1 MSDGDPAEEV
11 GWQVWRLLPD
21 GSCEARVA
29 GGAAGDAVK
38 VLLAALRSDPAW
50 GRGGPML
57 LARGP
62 LPDART
68 LLDGL
73 AAMGLDGL
81 IFDEATAKQLPP
93 PHRAERIG
101 FLPGFQFGGEARCAY
116 RLAAERAEPPDER
129 PPVRAG
135 LWEAIRE
142 ELTRDQ
148 GARRFRCLRLAGV
161 AGVGKSHLLGA
172 VGGFLTSRGL
182 QVARVGCL
190 PSDEPG
196 TFAAW
201 RSLLRGL
208 LGDGLAAAIRRLGAD
223 AGFAPGLV
231 ASLAAFLDA
240 PDPRAEPLSPSQ
252 YREIVPDFIADLL
265 ARHGAANASGA
276 ILDDIQWMDEGGRQV
291 IGLLDRRNAVLTLVL
306 GRRGPPE
313 AGERDIGPLAP
324 EETRRLLAE
333 HSGYERITD
342 GLRDEVQRLSGG
354 LPLVAREVLGL
365 LGQRKQ
371 LLRLGGTLDLAP
383 AADDAAPRQ
392 IPELGER
399 FQHLPP
405 PLRLLLGACAVW
417 REPFTRG
424 QAELA
429 ARAAHSEIDFAEA
442 WNSPLLR
449 EFIVATPAADDRFA
463 FYHDLLREA
472 ARSRLDDA
480 GRRAAHRAALDWMTR
495 AGGFSIAEQAHH
507 ARESGHPREAMRLY
521 DHAAVAALD
530 RFALRE
536 AREAARAADA
546 LDDDHASDP
555 ASRSRKAR
563 RCQVEGEAAF
573 HSGMM
578 GEAVPLLERS
588 LVLDGVSAWPGHFPL
603 GPAVLARH
611 LWLVA
616 RGRPWR
622 AGRGA
627 TEFGS
632 ASRAALML
640 AEIAYFEDDPR
651 RSAAACITA
660 MDLSLRGGE
669 SAELATLVAAI
680 ACPMSGKRPAWL
692 ASRYRSVARAMV
704 RRIGDE
710 AAEAYIE
717 HIGCL
722 VDLGRAAW
730 PETVACATRS
740 AAFWRSRGQV
750 RRMEEA
756 CIFAHYAEHFRGE
769 LGAAAKWAA
778 ALEDSALRRT
788 DGQSQAWA
796 GIVNSVH
803 ALAHSGPERAEELSK
818 RPALDKADAITRLS
832 AHVMRALCAWR
843 RGNPWEALDHLATL
857 ARDSP
862 AAPSVSSTQF
872 LYAEAALLVA
882 ELRHWGPPELRA
894 DPAFASVAADAEKR
908 ARLFARGFR
917 IGRPA
922 WLVARALGQAGS
934 DPVRARRGF
943 VAAARLA
950 DTLGMTLMRGR
961 ILCLHGRALGDER
974 LLTEGLALLDRCTAR
989 AEKSHHGKGRP

>member
-1 MSDGDPAEEV
+1 MSDGDPAEAT
-11 GWQVWRLLPD
+11 GWGVWRVMPD
-21 GSCEARVA
+21 GACAVQSAD
-29 GGAAGDAVK
+29 GAAADALK
-38 VLLAALRSDPAW
+38 MLLAAVCDDR
-50 GRGGPML
+50 GRPML

-62 LPDART
+62 LPEARA

-73 AAMGLDGL
+73 AAMGLGGL
-81 IFDEATAKQLPP
+81 IFDEATAAFLPP

-101 FLPGFQFGGEARCAY
+101 FLPGFEFAGEARCAY
-116 RLAAERAEPPDER
+116 RLAEGSAEPPEER

-135 LWEAIRE
+135 LWEDIRA
-142 ELTRDQ
+142 ELIRVE
-148 GARRFRCLRLAGV
+148 GERRFRCQRLAGV
-161 AGVGKSHLLGA
+161 AGAGKSHLLGA
-172 VGGFLTSRGL
+172 IAGLLASRGHR
-182 QVARVGCL
+182 VARVGCL

-208 LGDGLAAAIRRLGAD
+208 LDGGLAAAIRRQGED
-223 AGFAPGLV
+223 AGFTPGLV

-240 PDPRAEPLSPSQ
+240 PDPAAEALSPGQ

-265 ARHGAANASGA
+265 ARQGAANRCGA
-276 ILDDIQWMDEGGRQV
+276 ILDDIQWMDEAGRQV
-291 IGLLDRRNAVLTLVL
+291 IGLLERRDAALTLVL
-306 GRRGPPE
+306 ARRGPPE
-313 AGERDIGPLAP
+313 AGDREIGPLAP
-324 EETRRLLAE
+324 EEMRRLLAE
-333 HSGYERITD
+333 HSGYERVTD
-342 GLRDEVQRLSGG
+342 GLLAEVQRLSGG

-383 AADDAAPRQ
+383 AAEDAAPAEV
-392 IPELGER
+392 PELGER
-399 FQHLPP
+399 FEPLPP

-429 ARAAHSEIDFAEA
+429 ARAAGPEIDFAGT
-442 WNSPLLR
+442 WNSPPLR
-449 EFIVATPAADDRFA
+449 EFIVATPAADGRFS

-480 GRRAAHRAALDWMTR
+480 ARRAAHRSALEWMSR
-495 AGGFSIAEQAHH
+495 AGGVSIAEQAHH

-521 DHAAVAALD
+521 DQAAVAALD

-536 AREAARAADA
+536 AREAARAADS
-546 LDDDHASDP
+546 LDEDHATDP
-555 ASRSRKAR
+555 VARSRKAR

-578 GEAVPLLERS
+578 GEAVALLERA
-588 LVLDGVSAWPGHFPL
+588 LVLDGVSAWPGHFPM

-611 LWLVA
+611 LLLFA

-622 AGRGA
+622 ADPAGS
-627 TEFGS
+627 ELGS

-660 MDLSLRGGE
+660 MDLAVRGGE
-669 SAELATLVAAI
+669 SAELATLIAAI

-692 ASRYRSVARAMV
+692 ASRYRNVARAMV

-740 AAFWRSRGQV
+740 AEFWRSRGQV

-756 CIFAHYAEHFRGE
+756 CIFGHYAEHFRGE

-894 DPAFASVAADAEKR
+894 DPAFAPVAADAEKR

-917 IGRPA
+917 IGAPA
-922 WLVARALGQAGS
+922 ELAARALGQAGS
-934 DPVRARRGF
+934 DSNRARRGF
-943 VAAARLA
+943 TEAARLA
-950 DTLGMTLMRGR
+950 DTFGMTLMRGR

-974 LLTEGLALLDRCTAR
+974 LLTEGLALLDRCGAR
-989 AEKSHHGKGRP
+989 AEKSHHEQAPR